1 MDKHTFLKRDN
12 KSIPVLGSTSIG
24 VQIINKMKKY
34 LLFSLLAIAAL
45 SFNSCEKFLELEPES
60 QGIAVNNTSSDS
72 IFFKSATEAE
82 AALAG
87 AYSDF
92 KNEYFELDYFV
103 NGDAQ
108 SDDAYAGADNPANF
122 QIDDYKLDATN
133 SNVSRDWRYL
143 YATIGKCN
151 TVINNVGSVNDPA
164 MSASRKEEIIG
175 EASFIRA
182 FMYFQAVQLWGD
194 VPLQLKEV
202 KSISAANLDEIYAQ
216 IFPARAPQAEVY
228 AQIIADLESAL
239 AKVPGNTIHKGFI
252 SKGVVNAVLAKV
264 YATQEPKDWTKVKQY
279 CDAVIAGGYTLLADY
294 DQLWALSNENT
305 TEAIFEI
312 NYNGGSTDGNW
323 GTKMFRG
330 LDWKKFNIPS
340 NDLLAAFD
348 AEGDGKRKNASVVF
362 DNVSGKWSDPNYP
375 QTQYPF
381 INKWRNFQEGSNQNY
396 IFIRLAD
403 ILLLKAEAMNE
414 LGDQAGAAVLVN
426 QIRARVNLAATTAST
441 QADMRLAIEKERR
454 LELAFEGHRWF
465 DLKRTGRAIEVM
477 SNVKGPNGVALNY
490 NLTPERLVWPIPQA
504 ELDKN
509 IKLRQNSGY

>member
-1 MDKHTFLKRDN
+1 
-12 KSIPVLGSTSIG
+12 
-24 VQIINKMKKY
+24 MKKY
-34 LLFSLLAIAAL
+34 TLFLIITLAIL
-45 SFNSCEKFLELEPES
+45 GLNSCEKFLELEPSS

-87 AYSDF
+87 AYRDF

-103 NGDAQ
+103 IGDGQ

-122 QIDDYKLDATN
+122 QIDEYKLDATN

-143 YATIGKCN
+143 YSTIGKCN
-151 TVINNVGSVNDPA
+151 TVINNVHAVNDPA
-164 MSASRKEEIIG
+164 MTAERKEEIVG

-202 KSISAANLDEIYAQ
+202 KTISAATLDEIYPQ

-228 AQIIADLESAL
+228 AQILLDLETAL
-239 AKVPGNTIHKGFI
+239 AKVPTTAVDKGYAT
-252 SKGVVNAVLAKV
+252 KGSVNAVLAKV
-264 YATQEPKDWTKVKQY
+264 YATIEPHDWNKVKQY
-279 CDAVIAGGYTLLADY
+279 CDAVIAGGYTLLPTY
-294 DQLWALSNENT
+294 DDLWKLGNENT
-305 TEAIFEI
+305 SESIFEI
-312 NYNGGSTDGNW
+312 NYNGGTTDGNW

-330 LDWKKFNIPS
+330 QDWKKFNIPS
-340 NDLLAAFD
+340 NDLLAVYE
-348 AEGDGKRKNASVVF
+348 AEGDLLRKNANIIF
-362 DNVSGKWSDPNYP
+362 EDVSGKWSDAHYP
-375 QTQYPF
+375 QTHYPF
-381 INKWRNFQEGSNQNY
+381 VNKWRNFQEGSDQNY

-414 LGDQAGAAVLVN
+414 LGDQLGAVALVN
-426 QIRARVNLAATTAST
+426 QIRARVNLAATAASS
-441 QADMRLAIEKERR
+441 QADLRLAIEKERR

-465 DLKRTGRAIEVM
+465 DLKRTGRAIEVAN
-477 SNVKGPNGVALNY
+477 NVKDGHGANLGY
-490 NLTPERLVWPIPQA
+490 NLTTERLVWPVPQA

-509 IKLRQNSGY
+509 ISLRQNPGY